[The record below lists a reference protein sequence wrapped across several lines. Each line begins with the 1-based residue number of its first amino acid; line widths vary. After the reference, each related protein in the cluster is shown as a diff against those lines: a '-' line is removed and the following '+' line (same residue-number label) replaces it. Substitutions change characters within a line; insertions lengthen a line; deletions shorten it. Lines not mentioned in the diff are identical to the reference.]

1 MADEPHPQVQAL
13 LTMIESMDAPKP
25 HEMSPQQ
32 ARATMDPLFAR
43 AAGEEPV
50 DAVEDRTIPGPGGD
64 IPVRIYRPESEGPH
78 PTVVFFHG
86 GGFVIGNLDTHDAVC
101 RALTNEAEA
110 VVVSVDY
117 RLAPEHPFPAAVA
130 DAHAATE
137 WASDHLDELGGN
149 GFLAVAGDSA
159 GGTLT
164 AVTCL
169 LARDRGPDID
179 HQCLVYPATAADA
192 DPETFPSREAN
203 AEGYFLETA
212 DMEWFFEQYIADE
225 FDAYNPLA
233 FPLQARDLSGVPP
246 ALVITAGF
254 DPLRDEGRAY
264 AERLEAAGVDTTYRE
279 FEGMVHG
286 FISMLGDPGVDTA
299 RAGIEEIARVLGD
312 RNA

>member
-1 MADEPHPQVQAL
+1 MPDEPHPQVQAL
-13 LTMIESMDAPKP
+13 LTMIDSLDVPKIP
-25 HEMSPQQ
+25 EMTPQE

-50 DAVEDRTIPGPGGD
+50 GAVENRTIDGPGGD
-64 IPVRIYRPESEGPH
+64 LPVRIYRPEGEGPH
-78 PTVVFFHG
+78 PTLVFFHG
-86 GGFVIGNLDTHDAVC
+86 GGFVIGTLDTHDAVC

-149 GFLAVAGDSA
+149 EFLAVAGDSA
-159 GGTLT
+159 GGTL
-164 AVTCL
+164 AAATCL
-169 LARDRGPDID
+169 LARDRGPAID
-179 HQCLVYPATAADA
+179 HQFLVYPATAGDA
-192 DPETFPSREAN
+192 DPEAFPSRAEN

-212 DMEWFFEQYIADE
+212 EMEWFFEQYIDDE

-233 FPLQARDLSGVPP
+233 FPLQARDLSGLPP

-264 AERLEAAGVDTTYRE
+264 AEQLDEAGVDTTYRE
-279 FEGMVHG
+279 FEDMVHG
-286 FISMLGDPGVDTA
+286 FVSMLGDVGVDTA
-299 RAGIEEIARVLGD
+299 RVGIEEIAAELDARD
-312 RNA
+312 A

>member
-1 MADEPHPQVQAL
+1 MAEEPHPQVQAL
-13 LTMIESMDAPKP
+13 LTMIESMDVPKL
-25 HEMSPQQ
+25 HEMSPQE

-50 DAVEDRTIPGPGGD
+50 GAVEDRAIPGPDGD
-64 IPVRIYRPESEGPH
+64 VPVRIYRPETEGPQ

-86 GGFVIGNLDTHDAVC
+86 GGFVIGTLDTHDAVC

-137 WASDHLDELGGN
+137 WASDNLGELGGN

-159 GGTLT
+159 GGTLA

-169 LARDRGPDID
+169 LARDRGPAID
-179 HQCLVYPATAADA
+179 HQCLVYPATASDG
-192 DPETFPSREAN
+192 DPESFPSREEN
-203 AEGYFLETA
+203 ADGYFLETA

-233 FPLQARDLSGVPP
+233 FPLQARDCSGLPP

-286 FISMLGDPGVDTA
+286 FVSMLGDPGVDTA
-299 RAGIEEIARVLGD
+299 RAGIEAIAAELDARD
-312 RNA
+312 A